1 MDIGKAMK
9 DYRDRMGVRQVDM
22 ARKLGMRQQSLWKIE
37 TGRAIPKPATIEKFC
52 EVAGIYRSELYLR
65 SIGPED
71 LPPDKLDQSNIL
83 ETLWFASAMIRRSK
97 AREKIEFGHD

>member
-1 MDIGKAMK
+1 MDIGKTMRT
-9 DYRDRMGVRQVDM
+9 YRDKLCIKQVDM

-52 EVAGIYRSELYLR
+52 EAVGIYRAELYLK
-65 SIGPED
+65 SMGPED

-83 ETLWFASAMIRRSK
+83 ETLWFAGAMIRRSK
-97 AREKIEFGHD
+97 SREK

>member
-1 MDIGKAMK
+1 MDIGKTMRA
-9 DYRDRMGVRQVDM
+9 YRDKLGIKQVDM

-52 EVAGIYRSELYLR
+52 EVAGIYRSELYIQ
-65 SIGPED
+65 SIGAED

-83 ETLWFASAMIRRSK
+83 ETLWFASAMIRRAK
-97 AREKIEFGHD
+97 AREKIEFK